1 MLILKK
7 NVNKYQKEK
16 NNYEVKCNIRNISYI
31 ESYFLIKLR
40 KKIENLV
47 PNHVLDKVLIASK
60 DVLNYFYKT
69 NLEEVYLFILKEGNS
84 WNIEFKVFPSYKKN
98 IKKEKINKILKFN
111 SHYGNKIFINL
122 KDFYKK
128 NYKEV
133 II

>member
-1 MLILKK
+1 MLILKT
-7 NVNKYQKEK
+7 NMNKYQKEK
-16 NNYEVKCNIRNISYI
+16 KNYEVKCNSRNISYI
-31 ESYFLIKLR
+31 ENYFLIKLR

-98 IKKEKINKILKFN
+98 INKEKKNKILKFN

-122 KDFYKK
+122 KEFYKK

-133 II
+133 IL

>member
-7 NVNKYQKEK
+7 NVNKYQKEI
-16 NNYEVKCNIRNISYI
+16 NNYEVKCNSRNISYI
-31 ESYFLIKLR
+31 ENYFLIKLR
-40 KKIENLV
+40 KRIENLV
-47 PNHVLDKVLIASK
+47 PNHVLDKVLMASK

-98 IKKEKINKILKFN
+98 IKKEKISKILKFN
-111 SHYGNKIFINL
+111 SHCGNKIFINL
-122 KDFYKK
+122 KEFYKK

-133 II
+133 IL

>member
-7 NVNKYQKEK
+7 NVNKYQKEI
-16 NNYEVKCNIRNISYI
+16 NNYEVKCNSRNISYI
-31 ESYFLIKLR
+31 ENYFLIKLR

-98 IKKEKINKILKFN
+98 INKEKKNKILKFN

-122 KDFYKK
+122 KEFYKK

-133 II
+133 IL

>member
-111 SHYGNKIFINL
+111 SHCGNKIFINL
-122 KDFYKK
+122 KEFYKK

-133 II
+133 IL

>member
-1 MLILKK
+1 MLILKT
-7 NVNKYQKEK
+7 NMNKYQKEK
-16 NNYEVKCNIRNISYI
+16 KNYEVKCNSRNISYI
-31 ESYFLIKLR
+31 ENYFLIKLR
-40 KKIENLV
+40 KRMENLI

-98 IKKEKINKILKFN
+98 INKEKKNKILKFN

-122 KDFYKK
+122 KEFYKK

-133 II
+133 IL

>member
-16 NNYEVKCNIRNISYI
+16 NNYEVKCNSRNISYI
-31 ESYFLIKLR
+31 ENYFLIKLR
-40 KKIENLV
+40 KRIENLV
-47 PNHVLDKVLIASK
+47 PNHVLDKVLMASK

-133 II
+133 IL

>member
-122 KDFYKK
+122 KEFYKK

-133 II
+133 IL